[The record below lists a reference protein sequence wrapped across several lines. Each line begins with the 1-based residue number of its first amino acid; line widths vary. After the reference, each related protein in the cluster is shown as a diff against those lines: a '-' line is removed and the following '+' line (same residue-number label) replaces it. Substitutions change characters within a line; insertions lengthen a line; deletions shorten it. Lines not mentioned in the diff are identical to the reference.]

1 MFVSQ
6 VGNINNAAFGAM
18 QSQNGITSLARGAGN
33 AKPAEMSSIHQ
44 KEKGLQTNTLQNLF
58 MYSAISA
65 MEDCHKRQEKEN
77 IKRTFSTFA

>member
-6 VGNINNAAFGAM
+6 IGNINNAAFGAM
-18 QSQNGITSLARGAGN
+18 QNQNGMTSLARGVGN
-33 AKPAEMSSIHQ
+33 AKPAQMNAIQQ

-58 MYSAISA
+58 MYSALSA
-65 MEDCHKRQEKEN
+65 MEDSQRRQEKEN